1 MSNWNSLPAEM
12 RLAILEQL
20 LQSPDV
26 APYAAVSKEWQAII
40 EKRNFHR
47 LKLKQSCLDE
57 FELIKQQRGL
67 VKHVSLNIELRRY
80 TCRCCRREE
89 SETWRR
95 LNEKTIAAAVSKP
108 FSILSTWAPTTGGM
122 TLELNAYSPS
132 DSEHRLKNCYFGAP
146 ALFRGTPAAMEM
158 EPSTVPDVDV
168 AADDPNT
175 RAADH
180 HHSPTRSRG
189 SSTLYARAAD
199 HEACTFKYSRKDAS
213 IAWQGTWE
221 VKLEPCVL
229 HVWEKV
235 SLRHTR
241 IELWA
246 DTQLLGHEIRS
257 HGDAIHY
264 LDLPS
269 SVIDPVSLW
278 QIRRGNP

>member
-146 ALFRGTPAAMEM
+146 GEDDGQSIHQTQGN
-158 EPSTVPDVDV
+158 STSI
-168 AADDPNT
+168 DDP
-175 RAADH
+175 
-180 HHSPTRSRG
+180 
-189 SSTLYARAAD
+189 
-199 HEACTFKYSRKDAS
+199 
-213 IAWQGTWE
+213 
-221 VKLEPCVL
+221 KLRL
-229 HVWEKV
+229 
-235 SLRHTR
+235 
-241 IELWA
+241 
-246 DTQLLGHEIRS
+246 DQLVDIFDQ
-257 HGDAIHY
+257 DAIRRVYEDTDMNFKFEQLSVSFMVEAQHFFEARQPQWRWNR
-264 LDLPS
+264 LRSLTLTSRRMTPTLGQPIITTLLREAGEAALCMPELQTMRLARS
-269 SVIDPVSLW
+269 SIPGRTL
-278 QIRRGNP
+278 RLRGREPGR